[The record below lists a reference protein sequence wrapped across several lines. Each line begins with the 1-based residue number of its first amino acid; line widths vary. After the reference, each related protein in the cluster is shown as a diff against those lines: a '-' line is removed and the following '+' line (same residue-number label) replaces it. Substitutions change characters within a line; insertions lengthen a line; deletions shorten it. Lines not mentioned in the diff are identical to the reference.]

1 MKVFILTL
9 FATAFLSA
17 YASPGGYIL
26 KGGVD
31 HRYKHGKPAGYYD
44 AASQAGKLDKI
55 LTHATHILSFI
66 RLVCKTIFL
75 EFIMII
81 SGIYFKAASPNKR
94 SLKKKFNQKGL
105 DLDNSILN
113 VLYQPNK

>member
-1 MKVFILTL
+1 MSRECARRGVVLTFHQLLFNNRLLLNLDVKSIVFKEKIGGFQFKQSQIMKVFILTL

-55 LTHATHILSFI
+55 LTHATHILSY
-66 RLVCKTIFL
+66 KTCL
-75 EFIMII
+75 
-81 SGIYFKAASPNKR
+81 
-94 SLKKKFNQKGL
+94 
-105 DLDNSILN
+105 
-113 VLYQPNK
+113 